1 MIFKSK
7 TNTIIFWLFIAIT
20 VLAGLYFRLKG
31 LGRWPLAVDE
41 YYIVKSSE
49 NILKYGIPMWD
60 SGGYYV
66 RGLPQQ
72 YLTALLLWWGI
83 KAEFASRIIPVIAN
97 LVTIPGL
104 FLLGK
109 KVSGKVLAAALVFVF
124 VFSLW
129 EVEFSRFARM
139 YTLFQAI
146 FVWYIYFLYKNVIEK
161 DLKSFKWLL
170 LLSFICIF
178 VYEGSIFLVI
188 LNFVPI
194 FWDINKNTLN
204 SVSSGIFKNREY
216 GTSKLILCIG
226 ILLFAYA
233 FLTFDFRA
241 LYSENILPPD
251 LIGYFKNQR
260 TSGILRIP
268 VLLVETLPSYWVWS
282 FLFIILLSINFFG
295 LYRLNLSKKSI
306 LLRTAVALIIIFS
319 LLNLTGLFLISFI
332 LFITVG
338 WLEPRDMI
346 NSSPNSDR
354 KWKLF
359 PSKLSL
365 YLISAA
371 LINLIFW
378 VSFTVNTSEW
388 HKFFPTQIISG
399 IFPAVKMVI
408 KESINYPYFYETF
421 ALFRDTIPISSLV
434 YSLLVGTL
442 IIYIVADYYH
452 KNSIKLRFLLFI
464 LLTLVLAQNVLNLT
478 YFDTRYF
485 FFLYPLLL
493 ILAFSGLEQTIN
505 FSIKKIYLNRFLF
518 GTAVIVVMLLSEDFK
533 LNHLM
538 NIDTKEINFRLGFN
552 FPLTIHY
559 YPRWDSRSPAEL
571 VNREAQ
577 KEDIIITNEH
587 SSEYYLD
594 RLDYTFRDYKG
605 VDFRGESVLSGAKE
619 RWTNAKLIHSYT
631 DLERMIENNSQQK
644 WLIINTMWALDEL
657 NSLIAK
663 YKEYL
668 YYKGIDG
675 RTILFKFPKTLR
687 LNSTFN

>member
-1 MIFKSK
+1 MNIDKKFNNIFFWSFLL
-7 TNTIIFWLFIAIT
+7 II
-20 VLAGLYFRLKG
+20 VLIGIYFRLKG
-31 LGRWPLAVDE
+31 LGKWPLAVDE
-41 YYIVKSSE
+41 YYIVKSSQ

-109 KVSGKVLAAALVFVF
+109 KVSGKALAAALVFVF

-178 VYEGSIFLVI
+178 VYEGSIFLVM
-188 LNFVPI
+188 LNFIPI
-194 FWDINKNTLN
+194 FWGRNKNTLN
-204 SVSSGIFKNREY
+204 SVSSSVFKNTEY
-216 GTSKLILCIG
+216 GTSKLIICIG

-233 FLTFDFRA
+233 FLTFDFRT

-260 TSGILRIP
+260 NSGILRIP
-268 VLLVETLPSYWVWS
+268 VLLIETLPSYLVWS
-282 FLFIILLSINFFG
+282 FLFIIPLSINFFVF
-295 LYRLNLSKKSI
+295 YRLKLSKKSI
-306 LLRTAVALIIIFS
+306 LLRTAVVSLIIFS
-319 LLNLTGLFLISFI
+319 LLNLTGLFLISLI
-332 LFITVG
+332 LFIAVG
-338 WLEPRDMI
+338 WLEPRDLI
-346 NSSPNSDR
+346 SSSPNSDR

-365 YLISAA
+365 YLISIA

-378 VSFTVNTSEW
+378 VSFAVNTSEW

-421 ALFRDTIPISSLV
+421 ALFRDTIPISTLV
-434 YSLLVGTL
+434 YSLLVAML
-442 IIYIVADYYH
+442 IIYIVADYYY

-464 LLTLVLAQNVLNLT
+464 FLSLVLAQNVLNLT

-493 ILAFSGLEQTIN
+493 ILVLGGLEWTIN
-505 FSIKKIYLNRFLF
+505 LSIKKIYLNRFLF

-538 NIDTKEINFRLGFN
+538 NIDTKEINFRMNFS

-559 YPRWDSRSPAEL
+559 YPRYECRTPSEI
-571 VNREAQ
+571 VN
-577 KEDIIITNEH
+577 KESDVDDIVVTNEQITD
-587 SSEYYLD
+587 YYLN
-594 RLDYTFRDYKG
+594 RLDYIFRDG
-605 VDFRGESVLSGAKE
+605 SSVEFRGESVLNGTKE
-619 RWTNAKLIHSYT
+619 RWTNANLIYRYS
-631 DLERMIENNSQQK
+631 DLSSFIDNNQQRK
-644 WLIINTMWALDEL
+644 WLIINKMWALDDL
-657 NSLIAK
+657 NSLISK
-663 YKEYL
+663 YEKYL
-668 YYKGIDG
+668 YYTSIDG
-675 RTILFKFPKTLR
+675 RILLFKIP
-687 LNSTFN
+687 NSNIGL

>member
-1 MIFKSK
+1 MNIDKKFNNILFWSFLL
-7 TNTIIFWLFIAIT
+7 II
-20 VLAGLYFRLKG
+20 VLIGIYFRLKG
-31 LGRWPLAVDE
+31 LGKWPLAVDE
-41 YYIVKSSE
+41 YYIVKSSQ

-72 YLTALLLWWGI
+72 YLTALLLGWGI

-109 KVSGKVLAAALVFVF
+109 KVSGKALAAALVFVF

-178 VYEGSIFLVI
+178 VYEGSIFLVM
-188 LNFVPI
+188 LNFIPI
-194 FWDINKNTLN
+194 FWDRNKNTIN
-204 SVSSGIFKNREY
+204 SVSPGVFKNTEY
-216 GTSKLILCIG
+216 GTSKLIFCIG

-233 FLTFDFRA
+233 FLTFDFRT
-241 LYSENILPPD
+241 LYSENILPLD
-251 LIGYFKNQR
+251 LVGYFKNQR
-260 TSGILRIP
+260 TAGILRIP
-268 VLLVETLPSYWVWS
+268 VLLIETLPSYWVWS
-282 FLFIILLSINFFG
+282 FLFILLLSINFFVF
-295 LYRLNLSKKSI
+295 YRLKLSKKSI
-306 LLRTAVALIIIFS
+306 LLRTAVALLIIFS
-319 LLNLTGLFLISFI
+319 LLNLTGLFLISLI
-332 LFITVG
+332 LFIAVG
-338 WLEPRDMI
+338 WLEPKDLI
-346 NSSPNSDR
+346 TNSPNADR

-388 HKFFPTQIISG
+388 HKFFPAQIISG

-421 ALFRDTIPISSLV
+421 ALFRDTIPISTIV
-434 YSLLVGTL
+434 YSLLVGIL
-442 IIYIVADYYH
+442 IIYIVADYYN
-452 KNSIKLRFLLFI
+452 KNSIKLRFLLLIF
-464 LLTLVLAQNVLNLT
+464 LTLVLAQNVLKLT

-485 FFLYPLLL
+485 FFLHPLLL
-493 ILAFSGLEQTIN
+493 ILVLGALEWTIN
-505 FSIKKIYLNRFLF
+505 FLIKKIYLNRFLF
-518 GTAVIVVMLLSEDFK
+518 GTAVIVVVLLSEDFK
-533 LNHLM
+533 LNHLIY
-538 NIDTKEINFRLGFN
+538 IDTKEINFRMNFS

-559 YPRWDSRSPAEL
+559 YPRYECRTPSEI
-571 VNREAQ
+571 VNKEADVD
-577 KEDIIITNEH
+577 DIIITNEQITD
-587 SSEYYLD
+587 YYLN
-594 RLDYTFRDYKG
+594 RLDYIFRDG
-605 VDFRGESVLSGAKE
+605 SSVEFRGESVLNGTKE
-619 RWTNAKLIHSYT
+619 RWTNANLIYRYS
-631 DLERMIENNSQQK
+631 DLSSFIDNNQQRK
-644 WLIINTMWALDEL
+644 WLIINKMWALDDL
-657 NSLIAK
+657 NSLISK
-663 YKEYL
+663 YEKYL
-668 YYKGIDG
+668 YYTSIDG
-675 RTILFKFPKTLR
+675 RILLFKIP
-687 LNSTFN
+687 NSNIGL